1 MFARTLG
8 GAIAVSISQNVFA
21 NRLSSA
27 LISTVQNLDPGAVLT
42 TGATT
47 IEGIVGTEYTAE
59 AVSALQSALAR
70 VFYVGHG
77 TSCLSTI
84 GAIGMEWKTLQL

>member
-27 LISTVQNLDPGAVLT
+27 LISTVPNLDPTAALAR
-42 TGATT
+42 GATT
-47 IEGIVGTEYTAE
+47 TEDIVGTEYTAE
-59 AVSALQSALAR
+59 AVSALQRALAR
-70 VFYVGHG
+70 VFYVALG

-84 GAIGMEWKTLQL
+84 GAIGMEWKTLRL